1 MNQDDVNKALKRLY
15 LVSELTES
23 VCSQIAHEDEWENK
37 LLIKETILK
46 LMGQKDDGKV
56 KNDEDLKIWNYS
68 IMYQSVMHFQ
78 DICSWILMKPEL
90 CETYPPVFGHL
101 FAQLCKLEYK
111 YLEGITIAEQ
121 VAEVLL
127 VWEEKIPDKDLEEMF
142 GVFLI
147 ENLCL
152 NKLKQIP
159 RFRKILEAEGTDGLP
174 SDEELMRYLSG
185 AKNLPS
191 A

>member
-1 MNQDDVNKALKRLY
+1 MNQENMLKALKRLY
-15 LVSELTES
+15 LVSELAES

-37 LLIKETILK
+37 LLMKETILK

-56 KNDEDLKIWNYS
+56 KNDDDLRVWNYS
-68 IMYQSVMHFQ
+68 IMYQCVMHFK

-90 CETYPPVFGHL
+90 CESYPPIFGHL

-121 VAEVLL
+121 VADVLL
-127 VWEEKIPDKDLEEMF
+127 VWEKKIPNKDLEEMF

-159 RFRKILEAEGTDGLP
+159 RFRKVLEDENTDGLP

-185 AKNLPS
+185 VKNLPS

>member
-1 MNQDDVNKALKRLY
+1 MNQDDMNKALKRLY
-15 LVSELTES
+15 LVSELAEN
-23 VCSQIAHEDEWENK
+23 VCSQIAHEDEWGNK
-37 LLIKETILK
+37 LLMRETILK

-68 IMYQSVMHFQ
+68 IMYQCVMHFQ

-127 VWEEKIPDKDLEEMF
+127 VWEKKFLTKIWKR
-142 GVFLI
+142 
-147 ENLCL
+147 CL
-152 NKLKQIP
+152 G
-159 RFRKILEAEGTDGLP
+159 FF
-174 SDEELMRYLSG
+174 
-185 AKNLPS
+185 
-191 A
+191 

>member
-1 MNQDDVNKALKRLY
+1 MNQENMFKALKKLY

-23 VCSQIAHEDEWENK
+23 VCSQIVHEDEWENK
-37 LLIKETILK
+37 LLMRETILK

-56 KNDEDLKIWNYS
+56 KNDEDFKIWNYS
-68 IMYQSVMHFQ
+68 VMYQCVMHFQ

-90 CETYPPVFGHL
+90 RETYPPVFGHL

-127 VWEEKIPDKDLEEMF
+127 VWEEKIPDKDLEEMC

-152 NKLKQIP
+152 DKLKQIS
-159 RFRKILEAEGTDGLP
+159 RFRKILEAEATDGLP

>member
-1 MNQDDVNKALKRLY
+1 MNQENMFKTLKKLY

-23 VCSQIAHEDEWENK
+23 VCSQIVHEDEWENK
-37 LLIKETILK
+37 LLMRETILK

-56 KNDEDLKIWNYS
+56 KNDEEFKVWNYS
-68 IMYQSVMHFQ
+68 IMYQCVMHFQ

-90 CETYPPVFGHL
+90 RETYPPVFGHL

-127 VWEEKIPDKDLEEMF
+127 VWEEKIPDKDLEEMC

-152 NKLKQIP
+152 DKLKQIS
-159 RFRKILEAEGTDGLP
+159 RFRKILEAEATDGLP

-185 AKNLPS
+185 VKNLPS

>member
-46 LMGQKDDGKV
+46 LMGQKDGGKV

-127 VWEEKIPDKDLEEMF
+127 VWEEKIPVKDLEEMF

-152 NKLKQIP
+152 NKLEQIP
-159 RFRKILEAEGTDGLP
+159 RFRKILEAEMFDGLP
-174 SDEELMRYLSG
+174 SDEELVRFLSG
-185 AKNLPS
+185 FKDLPS

>member
-56 KNDEDLKIWNYS
+56 KNDEELKVWNYS
-68 IMYQSVMHFQ
+68 VMYQCVMHFQ
-78 DICSWILMKPEL
+78 DMCSWILMKPEL
-90 CETYPPVFGHL
+90 RETYPPVFGHL

-152 NKLKQIP
+152 DELNRIP
-159 RFRKILEAEGTDGLP
+159 RFRKILENGNVDGLP
-174 SDEELMRYLSG
+174 SDEELVRFLSG
-185 AKNLPS
+185 FKDLPS

>member
-1 MNQDDVNKALKRLY
+1 MNQENMFKALKKIY

-23 VCSQIAHEDEWENK
+23 VCSQIVHEDEWENK
-37 LLIKETILK
+37 LLMRETILK
-46 LMGQKDDGKV
+46 LIGQKDDGKV

-90 CETYPPVFGHL
+90 RETYPPVFGHL

-127 VWEEKIPDKDLEEMF
+127 VWEEKIPDKDLEEMC

-152 NKLKQIP
+152 DKLKQIS
-159 RFRKILEAEGTDGLP
+159 RFRKILEAEATDGLP

>member
-1 MNQDDVNKALKRLY
+1 M
-15 LVSELTES
+15 
-23 VCSQIAHEDEWENK
+23 
-37 LLIKETILK
+37 KETILK

-56 KNDEDLKIWNYS
+56 KNDEELKVWNYS
-68 IMYQSVMHFQ
+68 VMYQCVMHFQ

-90 CETYPPVFGHL
+90 RETYPPVFGHL

-152 NKLKQIP
+152 DELNRIP
-159 RFRKILEAEGTDGLP
+159 RFRKILENGNVDGLP
-174 SDEELMRYLSG
+174 SDEELVRFLSG
-185 AKNLPS
+185 FKDLPS